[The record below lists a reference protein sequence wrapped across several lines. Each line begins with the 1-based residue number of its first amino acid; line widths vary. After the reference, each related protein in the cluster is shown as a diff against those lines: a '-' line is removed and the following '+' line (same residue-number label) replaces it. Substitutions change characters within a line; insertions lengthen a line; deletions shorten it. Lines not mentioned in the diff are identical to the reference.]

1 MGLKSWLF
9 GNFHKFSILFSICVM
24 TQIGYLQTSQEL
36 IIDPFAKSSFLFI
49 GFTLFLGH
57 NRVSQSSEAKIL
69 MSSDERQ

>member
-1 MGLKSWLF
+1 
-9 GNFHKFSILFSICVM
+9 M

-57 NRVSQSSEAKIL
+57 NMVSQSLEAKVL